1 MKHKNEVNNYEVNTT
16 SNVMPKEKKKLSS
29 KHKIIIVAIIA
40 IIITIGTA
48 MFLAISYGTEENR
61 YNTVKKYCNNDSFAI
76 QTEYELDKQEHEMNV
91 DNLVV
96 TKMPNYNLAYVD
108 SIGVGEYNRSFVG
121 NNKFVADKVKKETY
135 TIRTEV
141 PKNKIWNKFKYVD
154 ADIEVSCVDTTAPE
168 FIEKVDSITINKG
181 EELDITSKFN
191 ATDLSDKVKITV
203 DGNVDV
209 NTVGEQVVN
218 VYATDDSGN
227 VAQAEVTVIIN
238 EVEKQNTENAEPTV
252 NTNNTTTTKSNNS
265 TSTTK
270 SNTSSSA
277 STKNNSQSTTRG
289 NSTNKNNSSSSKNNN
304 SSTTNNSSSNTTTKN
319 NTSSGTTSTSSC
331 ANGNHSMP
339 TGNIGKWF
347 NSKNEL
353 NSYYLSVGKDWN
365 DKYLAGK
372 ITFDELTKKCP
383 EGYECWSCSNCGKW
397 SGNFKYGS

>member
-16 SNVMPKEKKKLSS
+16 SNVMPEEKKKLSS

-48 MFLAISYGTEENR
+48 MFLAISYGTEEDR
-61 YNTVKKYCNNDSFAI
+61 YNTVKKYCNNDSFAV
-76 QTEYELDKQEHEMNV
+76 QTEYELDKQEHKMNV

-168 FIEKVDSITINKG
+168 FTEKVDNITINKG
-181 EELDITSKFN
+181 EELDIASKFN
-191 ATDLSDKVKITV
+191 ATDLSGKVNITV

-277 STKNNSQSTTRG
+277 STKNNSQSTTTKG

-304 SSTTNNSSSNTTTKN
+304 SSTTNNSSSNTTTPKN
-319 NTSSGTTSTSSC
+319 TCTN
-331 ANGNHSMP
+331 NNNHSMP
-339 TGNIGKWF
+339 CGNMGRWF
-347 NSKNEL
+347 NSRDEVS
-353 NSYYLSVGKDWN
+353 SYYLSEV
-365 DKYLAGK
+365 DKWVTKYK
-372 ITFDELTKKCP
+372 NNEITWEEKGKKCP
-383 EGYECWSCSNCGKW
+383 IGYESWSCSYCGKW
-397 SGNFKYGS
+397 TGNFKYRQ